1 MNFGCLILL
10 PLTTIFNFLIHNNE
24 IAIGIKTNNIVEIY
38 IEKCGGLPKIVYI
51 TFKTMKKAVIK
62 TSPL

>member
-1 MNFGCLILL
+1 MKKAVLNVMY
-10 PLTTIFNFLIHNNE
+10 TIFNFLIHNNE
-24 IAIGIKTNNIVEIY
+24 IAIGIKMNNIVEIY
-38 IEKCGGLPKIVYI
+38 IGKCGGLPKIVYI